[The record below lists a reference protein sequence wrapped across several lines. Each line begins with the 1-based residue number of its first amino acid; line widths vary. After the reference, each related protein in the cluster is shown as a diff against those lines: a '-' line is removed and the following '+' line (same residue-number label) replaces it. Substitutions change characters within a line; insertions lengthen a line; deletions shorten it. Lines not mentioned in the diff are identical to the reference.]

1 MVRVTV
7 VIPTYNFEMYIAETI
22 SSVLAQSLDDIE
34 VLVFDNASTD
44 STREVVSRFQDPRL
58 RYHCNERN
66 LGLFPSVERAFAEAR
81 GQYVVI
87 VGADDILERNFLEVA
102 VDRLSAE
109 PQLSMLHGA
118 AIWIDENGTPF
129 GGTNDRW
136 RRTTPGEE
144 ATVDMFRYGFC
155 LTTMVVPTQTAQAL
169 MPFKR
174 EWDVMADAWFFLK
187 LCLLGDIGYLH
198 EPLVRYRV
206 HEKSLSLNLYTSGQF
221 FERHLRIAKEAFE
234 WPEMKARGLQRYRK
248 AALRSVAR
256 EAIRLLH
263 GNRLGSSRRSY
274 LRYYWLIVKT
284 VPSVLLYPESWLRLG
299 FGMMPVW
306 VITKLRQWKR
316 GRWFRRAN
324 KSEDGVAEVQE
335 LVT

>member
-7 VIPTYNFEMYIAETI
+7 VIPTYNFERYIAETI
-22 SSVLAQSLDDIE
+22 TSVLAQSLEDIE
-34 VLVFDNASTD
+34 VLVRDNVSTD
-44 STREVVSRFQDPRL
+44 STREIVAGFSDPRL

-66 LGLFPSVERAFAEAR
+66 LGLCPSVERAFAEAK

-87 VGADDILERNFLEVA
+87 VGADDILERNFLERA
-102 VDRLSAE
+102 VNRLSAE

-118 AIWIDENGTPF
+118 ATWIDENGTPF

-136 RRTTPGEE
+136 KSTTPGNE

-155 LTTMVVPTQTAQAL
+155 LTTMVIPTPTAQGL

-174 EWDVMADAWFFLK
+174 EWGVMADAWFFLK
-187 LCLLGDIGYLH
+187 LSLLGDIGYLH

-206 HEKSLSLNLYTSGQF
+206 HQKSLSEDLYTTGKF
-221 FERHLRIAKEAFE
+221 FENHLRIVQEVFD
-234 WPEMKARGLQRYRK
+234 WPEMKSRGLQRYRK
-248 AALRSVAR
+248 VAYRSVAR

-263 GNRLGSSRRSY
+263 GNRLGSSRRNY
-274 LRYYWLIVKT
+274 LRYYWMIVKT
-284 VPSVLLYPESWLRLG
+284 VPSVLIYPETWLRLA
-299 FGMMPVW
+299 FGMLPAR
-306 VITKLRQWKR
+306 VIMKFRQWKR
-316 GRWFRRAN
+316 GRWFRRAAN
-324 KSEDGVAEVQE
+324 SERGEAEVEE